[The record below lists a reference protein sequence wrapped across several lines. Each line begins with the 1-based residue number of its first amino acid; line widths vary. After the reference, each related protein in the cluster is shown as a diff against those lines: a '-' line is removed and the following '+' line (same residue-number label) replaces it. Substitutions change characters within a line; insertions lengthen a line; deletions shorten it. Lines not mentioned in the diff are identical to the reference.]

1 MEFYRDHQGSNE
13 DAEQPIMMSETRAR
27 QGITGHNVRYVLA
40 FGLAGA
46 LIALIVVYLFYFA
59 G

>member
-1 MEFYRDHQGSNE
+1 MQTYRDHQASNE
-13 DAEQPIMMSETRAR
+13 DGERPIVMSTRTR
-27 QGITGHNVRYVLA
+27 QGVTGHNVRYVLA
-40 FGLAGA
+40 LGLAGA